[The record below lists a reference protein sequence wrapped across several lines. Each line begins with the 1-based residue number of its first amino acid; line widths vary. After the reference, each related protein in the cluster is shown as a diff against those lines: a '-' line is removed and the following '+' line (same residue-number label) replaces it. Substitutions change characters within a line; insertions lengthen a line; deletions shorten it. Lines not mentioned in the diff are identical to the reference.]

1 MFCSELLLFL
11 KKPTGMGFSP
21 SQNFFSTSSLD
32 INFFAHFVEK
42 TIRTA
47 TARNSYYL
55 DGFYISFGVF

>member
-32 INFFAHFVEK
+32 INFFANFVEK
-42 TIRTA
+42 N
-47 TARNSYYL
+47 NSHGNRAKFL
-55 DGFYISFGVF
+55 AAGVWN